1 MLNCNR
7 CNLFAVQMA
16 VACCFVFFL
25 KAHFFFSC
33 SFVSR
38 DPLPVVWLFF
48 NSFYIKTVIISE
60 TGGGLQENNSLPLNT
75 IILATRQAFDGLLE
89 LTEKLPVAKVS
100 LKLTAARSLQ
110 TEPIWSHI
118 REHHKGFLF

>member
-1 MLNCNR
+1 
-7 CNLFAVQMA
+7 MA

-110 TEPIWSHI
+110 TEPI
-118 REHHKGFLF
+118 